1 MSEREPSS
9 KDAYPLPDDLD
20 VDNDGII
27 TADELVSHFDSDQDG
42 EVSVDDY
49 VEISKHDKIDKNLD
63 RIKARRSGNKGFFRG
78 PESITF
84 LGGIIYG
91 VVFFSIMSA
100 LSSGFLSSDV
110 NDSV

>member
-49 VEISKHDKIDKNLD
+49 VEIS
-63 RIKARRSGNKGFFRG
+63 
-78 PESITF
+78 
-84 LGGIIYG
+84 
-91 VVFFSIMSA
+91 
-100 LSSGFLSSDV
+100 
-110 NDSV
+110 